1 MANRIKKR
9 ALLSFTV
16 LLICLSVITG
26 VAFNVV
32 SSFDAFAAD
41 NATCAYL
48 SDMDYEPE
56 SEAGW
61 KT

>member
-41 NATCAYL
+41 NAAWRIVGK
-48 SDMDYEPE
+48 DFEPE